1 MKKERKNWAQ
11 AYEDKENEKRERIL
25 NHKLENTV
33 SDMEGLLGSYYKDDT
48 TKLKAI
54 LERIV
59 DAYQDLK
66 RESFDFNEEDYN
78 YYKKRLNKL
87 IKEQP
92 YKDLEE
98 KFKDSDE
105 YKSWEAYKDEE
116 KIVERKENRG
126 EEDEER

>member
-11 AYEDKENEKRERIL
+11 AYEDKENEKRERML
-25 NHKLENTV
+25 NHELENAV
-33 SDMEGLLGSYYKDDT
+33 SDLERLLGSYYKDDT
-48 TKLKAI
+48 TKLKEI

-78 YYKKRLNKL
+78 YYKNRLNKL